1 MTNPAKN
8 DTPTAME
15 IIRDL
20 ITSGSG
26 RSLAGQI
33 RETFDE
39 IEAAIAE
46 GYSLKVIT
54 ESLNAKGVK
63 VTYKY
68 MKNMRLRIRKERQK
82 AKIREPTQQSAPG
95 AAPHRPVFDAP
106 PPQSARQRREALGKK
121 YAPDE
126 SPASKN
132 PLL

>member
-1 MTNPAKN
+1 MTNRSEN

-20 ITSGSG
+20 ITSGAG

-33 RETFDE
+33 REAFDE

-68 MKNMRLRIRKERQK
+68 MKNMRLRIRKERKK
-82 AKIREPTQQSAPG
+82 AKIREPTQRKHVATGMPATHASDPAG
-95 AAPHRPVFDAP
+95 FTRNTG
-106 PPQSARQRREALGKK
+106 RT
-121 YAPDE
+121 PDE
-126 SPASKN
+126 
-132 PLL
+132 LY